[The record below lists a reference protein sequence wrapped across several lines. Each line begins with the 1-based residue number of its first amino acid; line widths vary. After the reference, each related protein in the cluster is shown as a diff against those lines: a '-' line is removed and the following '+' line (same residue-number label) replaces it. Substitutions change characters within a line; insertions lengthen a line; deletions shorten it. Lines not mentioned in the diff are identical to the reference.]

1 MPLAG
6 RHDTALVLLHG
17 FCEDSSLWDHI
28 IPHLKFNGNVTTP
41 TLPGFG
47 KTELNRKEFSL
58 ADIAATI
65 HAELIGQ
72 GIKKY
77 ICIGHSL
84 GGYIT
89 LELKKKFPDIVT
101 SIGLLHST
109 AFADNIAKKKA
120 RNKLIKFLE
129 TNSADKF
136 LATFV
141 PSLFCETNLSRLKT
155 EVEKVIEMSVGIE
168 NLTIQAYA
176 AAMRDRED
184 NTKVLYGEKQ
194 PLFIA
199 GSCDLSVPKEDSE
212 SQILNIINPQ
222 NCHMI
227 NDTAHMGMYE
237 SSSIIIKAINQFT
250 GNNQQGIG

>member
-1 MPLAG
+1 MAKGTKP
-6 RHDTALVLLHG
+6 DSALVLLHG
-17 FCEDSSLWDHI
+17 FCEDSSLWESI
-28 IPHLKFNGNVTTP
+28 VPHLKYNGEIITP

-47 KTELNRKEFSL
+47 KTELKNKEFSL
-58 ADIAATI
+58 ADIAHTI
-65 HAELIGQ
+65 QNDLTHK

-89 LELKKKFPDIVT
+89 LELKKLFPNNVT

-109 AFADNIAKKKA
+109 AFADNTAKKEA

-136 LATFV
+136 LSTFA
-141 PSLFCETNLSRLKT
+141 PALFCKINLNRLKA
-155 EVEKVIEMSVGIE
+155 EIEKVIKMSEGLE
-168 NLTIQAYA
+168 NNTIQAYA

-184 NTKVLYGEKQ
+184 NTKVLYSEKQ

-199 GSCDLSVPKEDSE
+199 GSCDQSVPKKDSE
-212 SQILNIINPQ
+212 TQILSLKNDE
-222 NCHMI
+222 NCFMI
-227 NDTAHMGMYE
+227 NNIAHMGMYE
-237 SSSIIIKAINQFT
+237 SPSIIIEAINQFT
-250 GNNQQGIG
+250 KNNQQGIG